1 MALSINTSLAD
12 GVLSS
17 LVLDIDKSNSKRVAE
32 FVNAFSDIS
41 ILTLVIWD
49 TQRVRVLKFVGDS

>member
-41 ILTLVIWD
+41 ILTLVI
-49 TQRVRVLKFVGDS
+49 